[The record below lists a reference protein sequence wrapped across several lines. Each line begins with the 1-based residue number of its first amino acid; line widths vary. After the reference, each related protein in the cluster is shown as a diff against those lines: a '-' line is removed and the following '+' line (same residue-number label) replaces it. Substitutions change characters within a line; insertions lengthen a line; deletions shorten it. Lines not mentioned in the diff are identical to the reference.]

1 MRLGWDEI
9 KRRAKAFSEEWKDAH
24 YEKGETQSFYNDFFE
39 IFGIKR
45 RQVAVY
51 EKQVQA
57 IDAKRRGFIDLFWP
71 GTLIVEQ
78 KSAGKNLLA
87 AQMQASEYF
96 NWLPERDQPRFIL
109 TCDFQRWTL
118 IDLDDNGR
126 ELSFTL
132 PELHR
137 HIAAFDFML
146 GRKVSFETQAGV
158 TIKAA
163 ELMGKLHD
171 ALEES
176 GYVGHDLEQLLVRL
190 LFCLF
195 ADDTGIFQPK
205 DIFLQLVEND
215 TQPDGRDVG
224 RVLNDLFDVLDTPE
238 NARQSTLQ
246 AELNAFPYVNG
257 RLFAG
262 RLRTPHFTAA
272 MREHLLD
279 AAKHDWAG
287 VSPAIFGSLF
297 QSVMDA
303 KERRAKGAHYTT
315 ETNILKVIGP
325 LFLDDLKSELA
336 GVIARKTGRDRELAK
351 FQDKLTRLTFL
362 DPACG
367 CGNFLVIAYREIRR
381 LELECLKAQYGDQQI
396 DAALLS
402 RVTVDQFYGIEYE
415 EFPAR
420 IAEVAMWMMDHI
432 ANNEINEAFRLNYAR
447 IPLKD
452 SAHIQHGDALEADW
466 SALLPPERCS
476 YIMGNPP
483 FVGAKFQTPLQREQV
498 RGIAKLGGSG
508 GTLDYVAAWF
518 IKAGQYVQANHH
530 IGIALVSTNSI
541 TQGEQVAQLW
551 PILFDR
557 HGLEIAFAHRTFSWG
572 SEARGKAHVHVVI
585 IGLVHRDREP
595 AEKRLF
601 SYPDIKGDPV
611 ESRHAGLTAYLFDA
625 RGVANRHLVVVETTR
640 PLSSRPN
647 IVFGNMPNDSG
658 NLILSAD
665 ERADLLASYPQIAPY
680 VRPLFGAKDFID
692 GKHRYCLWLPDADPA
707 IIKSVPPVVERLQKN
722 RAYRAAST
730 RAATKRLADYPGLFG
745 EIRHTE
751 QPFVL
756 IPRHSSER
764 RDFVPFGFC
773 PANSI
778 AHDSCLFMPNA
789 SPFDFAILTSRAH
802 MSWLS
807 HIGGRL
813 KSDFRY
819 SIGLVYNT
827 FPWPDASPAQRAKV
841 EALAQAVLDARA
853 AHPTSSL
860 ADLYDPDTMPA
871 DLRRAHA
878 ALDTAVDKLYRATPF
893 ASDRDRVEHL
903 FGRYEAMVNP
913 LERLGPRKN
922 RQVARKDA
930 TRSNTETCSP
940 V

>member
-9 KRRAKAFSEEWKDAH
+9 KRRAKAFSDEWKDAH

-39 IFGIKR
+39 IFGIRR

-57 IDAKRRGFIDLFWP
+57 IDATRRGFIDLFWP

-78 KSAGKNLLA
+78 KSAGKDLYK
-87 AQMQASEYF
+87 AQLQASEYF
-96 NWLPERDQPRFIL
+96 NWLPQRDQPRFIL
-109 TCDFQRWTL
+109 TCDFQRWKL
-118 IDLDDNGR
+118 VDLDDNGR

-132 PELHR
+132 PELHK
-137 HIAAFDFML
+137 HVTAFDFML
-146 GRKVSFETQAGV
+146 GRKVSFETQASV

-171 ALEES
+171 ALEDS

-215 TQPDGRDVG
+215 TRPDGSDVG

-238 NARQSTLQ
+238 DKRQSTLQ

-279 AAKHDWAG
+279 AAKHDWSG

-315 ETNILKVIGP
+315 EANILKVIGP
-325 LFLDDLKSELA
+325 LFLDDLKAELEA
-336 GVIARKTGRDRELAK
+336 IKARRTGRDKELAK
-351 FQDKLTRLTFL
+351 FQDKLTRLTFF

-381 LELECLKAQYGDQQI
+381 LELEALRAQYGDQQI
-396 DAALLS
+396 DAALLA
-402 RVTVDQFYGIEYE
+402 RVTVDQFYGIEYQ

-452 SAHIQHGDALEADW
+452 SAHILHGDALETDW
-466 SALLPPERCS
+466 SSLLPPERCS

-483 FVGAKFQTPLQREQV
+483 FVGAKFQSEFQRAQV
-498 RGIAKLGGSG
+498 RRVAGLGGSG

-518 IKAGQYVQANHH
+518 IKAGQFCAVNRR
-530 IGIALVSTNSI
+530 IRIAFVSTNSI
-541 TQGEQVAQLW
+541 CQGEQVAQLW

-585 IGLVHRDREP
+585 VGLAHRDHEP
-595 AEKRLF
+595 EEKRLF

-611 ESRHAGLTAYLFDA
+611 ETRHGGLTAYLFDA
-625 RGVANRHLVVVETTR
+625 RGVANRHLVVLESTR
-640 PLSSRPN
+640 ALSARPP
-647 IVFGNMPNDSG
+647 IVFGNMPNDDG
-658 NLILSAD
+658 NLILSPA
-665 ERADLLASYPQIAPY
+665 ERSDLLASYPQAMPF
-680 VRPLFGAKDFID
+680 VRPLFGAKDSID
-692 GKHRYCLWLPDADPA
+692 GNYRYCLWLPDADPA
-707 IIKSVPPVVERLQKN
+707 VIKSIPPIMERLRRN
-722 RAYRAAST
+722 REYRAAST
-730 RAATKRLADYPGLFG
+730 RKTTRQLADYPGLFG

-751 QPFVL
+751 QPYVL

-773 PANSI
+773 PAESI

-789 SPFDFAILTSRAH
+789 SLFDFAILTSRGH
-802 MSWLS
+802 MAWLA

-813 KSDFRY
+813 ESRFRY

-827 FPWPDASPAQRAKV
+827 FPWPEASPAQRAKV

-871 DLRRAHA
+871 NLRKAHA
-878 ALDTAVDKLYRATPF
+878 ALDSAVDRLYRAAPF

-903 FGRYEAMVNP
+903 FGRYEALVNP
-913 LERLGPRKN
+913 LERLGAARNKRN
-922 RQVARKDA
+922 ARKA
-930 TRSNTETCSP
+930 QPTELN
-940 V
+940 

>member
-9 KRRAKAFSEEWKDAH
+9 KRRAKAFSDEWKDAH

-39 IFGIKR
+39 IFGIRR

-57 IDAKRRGFIDLFWP
+57 IDATRRGFIDLFWP

-78 KSAGKNLLA
+78 KSAGKDLYK
-87 AQMQASEYF
+87 AQLQASEYF
-96 NWLPERDQPRFIL
+96 NWLPQRDQPRFIL
-109 TCDFQRWTL
+109 TCDFQRWKL
-118 IDLDDNGR
+118 VDLDDNGR

-132 PELHR
+132 PELHK
-137 HIAAFDFML
+137 HVTAFDFML
-146 GRKVSFETQAGV
+146 GRKVSFETQANV

-171 ALEES
+171 ALEAS

-215 TQPDGRDVG
+215 TRPDGSDVG

-238 NARQSTLQ
+238 DKRQSTLQ

-279 AAKHDWAG
+279 AAKHDWSG

-315 ETNILKVIGP
+315 EANILKVIGP
-325 LFLDDLKSELA
+325 LFLDDLKAELEA
-336 GVIARKTGRDRELAK
+336 IKARRTGRDKELAK
-351 FQDKLTRLTFL
+351 FQDKLTRLTFF

-381 LELECLKAQYGDQQI
+381 LELEALRAQYGDQQI
-396 DAALLS
+396 DAALLA
-402 RVTVDQFYGIEYE
+402 RVTVDQFYGIEYQ

-452 SAHIQHGDALEADW
+452 SAHILHGDALETDW
-466 SALLPPERCS
+466 SSLLPPERCS

-483 FVGAKFQTPLQREQV
+483 FVGAKFQSEFQRKQV
-498 RGIAKLGGSG
+498 HAVAGLGGSG

-518 IKAGQYVQANHH
+518 IKAGQFCAVNRR
-530 IGIALVSTNSI
+530 IRIAFVSTNSI
-541 TQGEQVAQLW
+541 CQGEQVAQLW

-585 IGLVHRDREP
+585 VGLAHRDHEP
-595 AEKRLF
+595 DEKRLF

-611 ESRHAGLTAYLFDA
+611 ETRHGGLTAYLFDA
-625 RGVANRHLVVVETTR
+625 RGVANRHLVVKEESKPINEAGKVVIGSKPIDGGHYIFEA
-640 PLSSRPN
+640 
-647 IVFGNMPNDSG
+647 G
-658 NLILSAD
+658 
-665 ERADLLASYPQIAPY
+665 ERADFLAREPAAAKFLHPYIGSQEFINGGDRSILYLAEASPAEVRQMPLVLERIAK
-680 VRPLFGAKDFID
+680 VRA
-692 GKHRYCLWLPDADPA
+692 
-707 IIKSVPPVVERLQKN
+707 V
-722 RAYRAAST
+722 RAASSSKATQTLALEPT
-730 RAATKRLADYPGLFG
+730 RFHVTVVPK
-745 EIRHTE
+745 
-751 QPFVL
+751 QPFLV
-756 IPRHSSER
+756 IPKVSSER
-764 RDFVPFGFC
+764 RDYVPMGWLKPPTIASDLLFVQ
-773 PANSI
+773 
-778 AHDSCLFMPNA
+778 PNA
-789 SPFDFAILTSRAH
+789 SIYDFAILTSRAH
-802 MSWLS
+802 MAWLA

-827 FPWPDASPAQRAKV
+827 FPWPEASPAQRARV

-871 DLRRAHA
+871 NLRKAHA
-878 ALDTAVDKLYRATPF
+878 ALDTAVDRLYRAAPF

-903 FGRYEAMVNP
+903 FGRYEALVNP
-913 LERLGPRKN
+913 LERLGAARNKRN
-922 RQVARKDA
+922 ARKA
-930 TRSNTETCSP
+930 QPTELN
-940 V
+940 